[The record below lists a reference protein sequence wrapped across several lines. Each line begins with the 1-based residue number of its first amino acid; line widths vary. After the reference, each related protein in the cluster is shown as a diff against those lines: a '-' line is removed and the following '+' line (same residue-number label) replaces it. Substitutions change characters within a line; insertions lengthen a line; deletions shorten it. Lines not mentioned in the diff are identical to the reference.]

1 MNEEK
6 IIIYGAGK
14 RGNDY
19 YKFLKSKNLDNYV
32 AAFCD
37 KRANEIK
44 EKFGK
49 PVILYEDA
57 LKLNLPFLIGVG
69 IEFVDELKK
78 LFAETGVTRYYE
90 YIADWAS
97 KYLPIGKSAINREYC
112 AFCHID
118 DMDEYFKAS
127 DNVGALS
134 VYWGDTFFYRMF
146 SRLDKKNIVEL
157 ACGRGRHVPKY
168 ISMAE
173 HVTLVDILEK
183 NIDICKER
191 FKDYNNIDYYK
202 NNGYDL
208 QELPDNTY
216 TALFTYDAM
225 VHFELLDIA
234 KYLMETYRILINGGM
249 ALFHH
254 SNYHADYKVSFV
266 GSPGGRNYMSK
277 DIFAYLAY
285 RAGFEI
291 VEQRVF
297 DLSWSNQNLD
307 CLTLVRKNI

>member
-1 MNEEK
+1 MDEGK
-6 IIIYGAGK
+6 VIIYGAGE
-14 RGNDY
+14 RGSGY
-19 YKFLKSKNLDNYV
+19 YNYLKTKNLDNYV

-37 KRANEIK
+37 RRADEIK

-69 IEFVDELKK
+69 AEFTDEVKQ
-78 LFAETGVTRYYE
+78 LFAETGVTDYYE
-90 YIADWAS
+90 YIADWAN
-97 KYLPIGKSAINREYC
+97 KYLKTGKSAINREYC

-118 DMDEYFKAS
+118 GMEEYFKDAES
-127 DNVGALS
+127 ESLLS
-134 VYWGDTFFYRMF
+134 FFWDDTPCYKMF
-146 SRLDKKNIVEL
+146 SRLDKRNIVEL

-183 NIDICKER
+183 NISICKER
-191 FKDYNNIDYYK
+191 FKDYSNISYYK

-225 VHFELLDIA
+225 VHFELLDVA
-234 KYLMETYRILINGGM
+234 KYLMETYRILVNGGM

-254 SNYHADYKVSFV
+254 SNYHADYKLSQI
-266 GSPGGRNYMSK
+266 GAPGGRNYMSK

-291 VEQRVF
+291 VEQRIV
-297 DLSWSNQNLD
+297 DWSVPNLD
-307 CLTLVRKNI
+307 CLTLVRKNND